1 MLFEK
6 LLLPPELLDEL
17 LELLGILLEK
27 FSDELELLDDLLGL
41 GLLDGLLEL
50 PGIFLEK
57 LLELVDGPDELLL
70 EVGIF
75 LENGP
80 LDFLDPDLEQM
91 KLEAATYHEKQSMLP
106 PLVAQQIDEIRVL
119 SSNATRRPTPDYSN

>member
-6 LLLPPELLDEL
+6 LLLPPELLDGL

-57 LLELVDGPDELLL
+57 LLELVDGPDELLPEL
-70 EVGIF
+70 GIF

-80 LDFLDPDLEQM
+80 LDFLDPDLE
-91 KLEAATYHEKQSMLP
+91 
-106 PLVAQQIDEIRVL
+106 RL
-119 SSNATRRPTPDYSN
+119 SSW

>member
-6 LLLPPELLDEL
+6 LLVPPELLDEL

-80 LDFLDPDLEQM
+80 LDFFDPDLE
-91 KLEAATYHEKQSMLP
+91 
-106 PLVAQQIDEIRVL
+106 RL
-119 SSNATRRPTPDYSN
+119 SS

>member
-6 LLLPPELLDEL
+6 LLVPPELLDEL

-41 GLLDGLLEL
+41 GLLDGLLGLGLLDGLLEL

-57 LLELVDGPDELLL
+57 LLEFVDGPDELLP

-80 LDFLDPDLEQM
+80 LDFLDPDLE
-91 KLEAATYHEKQSMLP
+91 
-106 PLVAQQIDEIRVL
+106 RL
-119 SSNATRRPTPDYSN
+119 SS